1 MCFFTRFGLAPP
13 PNPGLALSED
23 AESWGPRGRGPVRR
37 RLRHQAPRAPASPP
51 RLAWGL
57 ALAPS
62 LETGHVSAGGRQRRQ
77 EPGPGAGLGPGQAPR
92 RLERSGG
99 CGSMEDAGGGE
110 GRGPPRRH
118 ARPGPVRRAA
128 AGGDGAGGRRPG
140 RRKPRRWG
148 GAGLVRCAARASC
161 AAPLQGRF

>member
-77 EPGPGAGLGPGQAPR
+77 EPGPGAGPAPPGAQRGLRLHGGRRRGRGPRAAPETRAPRARAPR
-92 RLERSGG
+92 RRWRRRS
-99 CGSMEDAGGGE
+99 
-110 GRGPPRRH
+110 
-118 ARPGPVRRAA
+118 
-128 AGGDGAGGRRPG
+128 GRRPG

-148 GAGLVRCAARASC
+148 GAGAGDARASC